1 MDFMTFYAIAVGA
14 FLATLF
20 LIKTASYLSDFK
32 NTFTLIISKYLIYP
46 NLLDRHRLIGPWT
59 YASALLCLAYA
70 VTNVFIVAF
79 RTDSVAS
86 AERRA
91 GTLSLINMSFLFL
104 TTHLS
109 LLANALGVSL
119 AVCQRMH
126 RVVGWMTIILL
137 AFHVTLVTSAQKD
150 AVSLREESNVT
161 ALIVSPTHSA
171 ITGKSQLKYHR
182 DLCQWEDSFYFPF
195 LSSANTSTRYSF
207 ECTRP

>member
-14 FLATLF
+14 LLATLF
-20 LIKTASYLSDFK
+20 LIRTASYLSDFK
-32 NTFTLIISKYLIYP
+32 DTLLLIISKYLIYP
-46 NLLDRHRLIGPWT
+46 NLLDRHRLIGPWS
-59 YASALLCLAYA
+59 YASALSYLAYA
-70 VTNVFIVAF
+70 VTNFFIVAF
-79 RTDSVAS
+79 RADSAAS
-86 AERRA
+86 AGGRA

-126 RVVGWMTIILL
+126 RAVGWMTIILL

-150 AVSLREESNVT
+150 AGSLRKESNVFG
-161 ALIVSPTHSA
+161 LIVSPTHSA

-195 LSSANTSTRYSF
+195 LSSANTFTRYSF